1 MKRLL
6 TAFLMAFTIAGA
18 SLATTPQKAGA
29 TPPKGAVKLTQK
41 QIETIRAVHPWM
53 GQKPGKSKLPSSAA
67 KLANLTSPSAPRLY
81 GADKVNPSGSKIQG
95 WRATDKYGRPTA
107 SKGWYELN
115 LDGIQNLRWEYHDPD
130 WVDDGWTDE
139 PDFPFNAGF
148 WRNGKVYG
156 FHSEMLLFWLV
167 WGHGTFTLDGE
178 IQNYMQY
185 GDNLDI
191 TDFSTYVFSCAYD
204 AEKDMAYAYTLNADA
219 SAYQLQ
225 SVNPET
231 WEFKVINPNVPIE
244 DICIGFSYNPVDN
257 KLYGVTPDG
266 RFVTLDTTSGSL
278 TLVTKFNLPVNTSI
292 YGMTYSPLD
301 KAFVVVIPG
310 DNSTSGLYTIDP
322 LNPQLNKKATLENT
336 LQYRIL
342 VTSDKLIAP
351 KAPLSAEIMSVDFT
365 NGSTTG
371 KASVKLPVKTFDESM
386 LSGTLTLVA
395 NVDGVKHSEISGQP
409 GETVEVPFKD
419 ITEGIRRFSFTV
431 KSGDLESA
439 EVDQNL
445 YVGFDTPL
453 APQNIKLTE
462 GTLTWDAVTGTVNNG
477 YLDADNLTYNVYLN
491 GEKINQS
498 PITECTYT
506 FLMPDVVYQKY
517 VAQVEAVNHG
527 NASDRGF
534 SNDIKYG
541 NPFPLPFSMKPTE
554 TEGELAKVISDR
566 HQIQTWRLI
575 EPSSGE
581 YSYFSCRTLDYE
593 NFKNDWLFMP
603 AVTIPE
609 SENLMEISFEVLARS
624 GSDDNTENIAVGFG
638 SAQDPDKTTIIKQW
652 DNLTNPEW
660 VKLTAYCLP
669 KAGTSYIGFMTRTHN
684 DGKNI
689 RIRNISI
696 RISDKPATTPAAP
709 TQLKAEAL
717 PDGALKA
724 KVSFRMPT
732 LNAADGELKD
742 GTLTATIKSAAE
754 TKTVSGTPGSEQ
766 TVEIATIDG
775 SNEITVFA
783 SNANEGLEAKTSVFT
798 GIDVPNP
805 ISTFKSGHTA
815 DFKGIHIEWEDPTTG
830 TNGGYIDPT
839 KITYALCIFNEE
851 KYQWEIAQELGDVN
865 SYDAYFEVPE
875 KIALAQ
881 IGIVAQNNKGNCG
894 TLLIVSGAVGTPFAL
909 PMRETFSESFN
920 TKYEPMMGECPDA
933 SYFCEWGHVSK
944 AYPYWIDYA
953 TPYGNGAYCVRG
965 TNNQKARVVLP
976 AFSTQNTTSAGIE
989 IPLYAFK
996 GKGEIKVYA
1005 KAYGIEPEL
1014 IGIYEGTDKA
1024 EWTKCRFFL
1033 PSRFMNQKWVE
1044 IIIDGIFKAE
1054 EESTLAFAQYKIQ
1067 TFYADDIA
1075 VMEMNAPVFPMVG
1088 NAYEITA
1095 TVENAGLLTAEVP
1108 LMELQVVKGDKT
1120 LTSLSMTRT
1129 DGTGKLPELGQA
1141 EYKTIWTPDATV
1153 IGDVK
1158 LTVRTLNA
1166 DMDPSNDSKTIEV
1179 SVGRGNT
1186 PVVTDLRA
1194 DENTS
1199 NIALTWAEPTVE
1211 TGRESFESFASFSY
1225 GDMIGDFKCVN
1236 LDGEEPTY
1244 FGNFNF
1250 PHQLDKKAWQ
1260 VIGEKD
1266 ITAIM
1271 EDNEIENTFLTS
1283 DDGDKFLIAFTP
1295 FTIYVGANLTSDR
1308 WIISPEIKGGSEFS
1322 FRLTPGVTGY
1332 VEPVEVLYS
1341 SSDDETSSFSM
1352 IEELKLLSTGW
1363 KEYKFTLPEDAKYFA
1378 IRYRGNTDSGFFV
1391 MLDDIRYVPA
1401 AESPVLEGYDI
1412 YRDGAI
1418 IAENVKAPGSY
1429 TDAFKTDGRNTY
1441 YNIKPVVRRNGAL
1454 TRGLIS
1460 NTAYVGQSGITEIED
1475 TPDTEAKY
1483 YSLQGFRVMTPERG
1497 IYIKRK
1503 GGKASRVIIK

>member
-1 MKRLL
+1 MKKLL
-6 TAFLMAFTIAGA
+6 TAFLMAFTIAGT
-18 SLATTPQKAGA
+18 SLAATPLKAGA

-41 QIETIRAVHPWM
+41 QIETIRAVHPWI

-95 WRATDKYGRPTA
+95 WRGTYEYAEPEATR
-107 SKGWYELN
+107 GWYELN
-115 LDGIQNLRWEYHDPD
+115 LDGTQNLRWEYHDPD
-130 WVDDGWTDE
+130 WVDNGFSDE

-156 FHSEMLLFWLV
+156 FHGEILLFWLI

-185 GDNLDI
+185 GDNLGI
-191 TDFSTYVFSCAYD
+191 TDFSKYVISCAYD

-219 SAYQLQ
+219 SDYQLQ

-244 DICIGFSYNPVDN
+244 DICIGFSYNPVDK

-266 RFVTLDTTSGSL
+266 RFVTLDTTSGTL
-278 TLVTKFNLPVNTSI
+278 TLVTKFSLPVNTSI

-322 LNPQLNKKATLENT
+322 LNPQLNKQATLENT
-336 LQYRIL
+336 VQYRIL
-342 VTSDKLIAP
+342 VTPDKIVAP
-351 KAPLSAEIMSVDFT
+351 KTPLTAEIFSVDFF
-365 NGSTTG
+365 NGSYAG
-371 KASVKLPVKTFDESM
+371 NASVKLPSKTFDGSS
-386 LSGTLTLVA
+386 LSGKLTLTA
-395 NVDGVKHSEISGQP
+395 YVDGTKYSEISSQP
-409 GETVEVPFKD
+409 GATVDVPFKD
-419 ITEGIRRFSFTV
+419 IPEGIRRFSFTV

-439 EVDQNL
+439 EVDQKL

-453 APQNIKLTE
+453 APQNIELKE
-462 GTLTWDAVTGTVNNG
+462 GRLTWDAVTGTVNNG
-477 YLDADNLTYNVYLN
+477 YLDAANLTYNVYLN
-491 GEKINQS
+491 DEKINQS
-498 PITECTYT
+498 PITECSYT
-506 FLMPDVVYQKY
+506 FSMPDAVYQKY

-527 NASDRGF
+527 HASERGF

-541 NPFPLPFSMKPTE
+541 KPFPLPFSMKPTK
-554 TEGELAKVISDR
+554 TEGELVKVISER
-566 HQIQTWRLI
+566 HQMQTWR
-575 EPSSGE
+575 PSGDNISE
-581 YSYFSCRTLDYE
+581 NYFYCHTT
-593 NFKNDWLFMP
+593 NFDTPTQEWMFLP
-603 AVTIPE
+603 GITIPP
-609 SENLMEISFEVLARS
+609 SEKLLEISFEILAEDYS
-624 GSDDNTENIAVGFG
+624 ETEENIAVSFG
-638 SAQDPDKTTIIKQW
+638 KQQESVSTRIIK
-652 DNLTNPEW
+652 EW
-660 VKLTAYCLP
+660 NGLCAETWKKLTAYCLP
-669 KAGTSYIGFMTRTHN
+669 EPGTNYIGFMTRTHEN
-684 DGKNI
+684 GYEIK
-689 RIRNISI
+689 IRNISI
-696 RISDKPATTPAAP
+696 KISDKPATTPAAP
-709 TQLKAEAL
+709 TDLKAKAL
-717 PDGALKA
+717 PEGTLKA

-742 GTLTATIKSAAE
+742 ATLTATVKTAAE
-754 TKTVSGTPGSEQ
+754 TKTLSGAPGSEQ

-775 SNEITVFA
+775 INEITVFA
-783 SNANEGLEAKTSVFT
+783 SNANEGLEVKTSVFT

-805 ISTFKSGHTA
+805 ISTFKSAHTA
-815 DFKGIHIEWEDPTTG
+815 DFKGIHIEWDDPTTG
-830 TNGGYIDPT
+830 ANGGYVDPT
-839 KITYALCIFNEE
+839 KITYSLCIFNEE
-851 KYQWEIAQELGDVN
+851 KDQWEIVKELGDVN

-894 TLLIVSGAVGTPFAL
+894 TILIVTGAVGTPFAL
-909 PMRETFSESFN
+909 PMAETFSESFGS
-920 TKYEPMMGECPDA
+920 KYEPMMGERPDE
-933 SYFCEWGHVSK
+933 SYSCEWGYVGE
-944 AYPYWIDYA
+944 AYPYWTDCA
-953 TPYGNGAYCVRG
+953 TPYGKGAYCGWG
-965 TNNQKARVVLP
+965 TNNQKARVILP
-976 AFSTQNTTSAGIE
+976 AFSTQNTTSAAIE
-989 IPLYAFK
+989 VPLYALK

-1014 IGIYEGTDKA
+1014 IGTYEGTDEP
-1024 EWTKCRFFL
+1024 EWTKCRFQL

-1044 IIIDGIFKAE
+1044 IIIDGIFKSE
-1054 EESTLAFAQYKIQ
+1054 EEFITLAFAQYKIQ

-1075 VMEMNAPVFPMVG
+1075 VMKMNAPAFPIVG

-1120 LTSLSMTRT
+1120 LASLSMTRT
-1129 DGTGKLPELGQA
+1129 DGTEKLPELGQA

-1166 DMDPSNDSKTIEV
+1166 DMDPSNDSKTTEA

-1186 PVVTDLRA
+1186 PVVTDLSA
-1194 DENTS
+1194 EKSDTGV
-1199 NIALTWAEPTVE
+1199 ALRWTEPTVE

-1225 GDMIGDFKCVN
+1225 GDRIGDFKCVN
-1236 LDGEEPTY
+1236 LDGEETTY
-1244 FGNFNF
+1244 FTLFNF
-1250 PHQLDKKAWQ
+1250 PHQRDKKAWQ

-1271 EDNEIENTFLTS
+1271 EEYEIENTFFIS

-1295 FTIYVGANLTSDR
+1295 FSIYVGADLTSDR

-1322 FRLTPGVTGY
+1322 FRLTPGVPNC
-1332 VEPVEVLYS
+1332 VEPVEILYS
-1341 SSDDETSSFSM
+1341 STDDETSSFSM

-1378 IRYRGNTDSGFFV
+1378 IRYRGNSETGFFV
-1391 MLDDIRYVPA
+1391 MLDDIHYVPA

-1412 YRDGAI
+1412 YRDGSL

-1429 TDAFKTDGRNTY
+1429 SDSFKAEHSTY
-1441 YNIKPVVRRNGAL
+1441 YNIKPVVRHNGAL

-1475 TPDTEAKY
+1475 TLDTEAEY

>member
-18 SLATTPQKAGA
+18 SLAATPQKAGA

-41 QIETIRAVHPWM
+41 QIETIRAVHPWI

-67 KLANLTSPSAPRLY
+67 KLASLTSPSAPKLY

-95 WRATDKYGRPTA
+95 WRATDEYAEPEATR
-107 SKGWYELN
+107 GWYELN
-115 LDGIQNLRWEYHDPD
+115 LDGTQNIKWEYHEPT
-130 WVDDGWTDE
+130 WEDDGWSDE

-156 FHSEMLLFWLV
+156 FHSEMLLYWLV

-178 IQNYMQY
+178 ISDYMQY
-185 GDNLDI
+185 GDNFDV
-191 TDFSTYVFSCAYD
+191 TDFSTYVLSCAYD

-244 DICIGFSYNPVDN
+244 DICIGFSYNPVDK

-322 LNPQLNKKATLENT
+322 LNPQLNKQATLENT

-342 VTSDKLIAP
+342 VTPDKLIAP
-351 KAPLSAEIMSVDFT
+351 KAPLSAEIMSVDFP

-371 KASVKLPVKTFDESM
+371 KASVKLPVKTFDGSI

-395 NVDGVKHSEISGQP
+395 NVDGTKYSEISGQP
-409 GETVEVPFKD
+409 GATVDVPFKD
-419 ITEGIRRFSFTV
+419 IIEGLRRFSFTV
-431 KSGDLESA
+431 KSGELESA
-439 EVDQNL
+439 EVDKSL

-453 APQNIKLTE
+453 APQNIELKE

-477 YLDADNLTYNVYLN
+477 YLDAANLTYNVYLN

-498 PITECTYT
+498 PITECIYT
-506 FLMPDVVYQKY
+506 FSMPDAVYQKY

-541 NPFPLPFSMKPTE
+541 NPFPLPFSMTPTE
-554 TEGELAKVISDR
+554 TEGELVKVISDR
-566 HQIQTWRLI
+566 HQMQTWR
-575 EPSSGE
+575 PSGDNISGN
-581 YSYFSCRTLDYE
+581 YFSCYTN
-593 NFKNDWLFMP
+593 NFDNTTQEWIFLP
-603 AVTIPE
+603 GITIPS
-609 SENLMEISFEVLARS
+609 SEKLLEITFEILAEAGYYS
-624 GSDDNTENIAVGFG
+624 ETEENIAVSFG
-638 SAQDPDKTTIIKQW
+638 KQQEPVSTKIIK
-652 DNLTNPEW
+652 EW
-660 VKLTAYCLP
+660 NGLCAETWKKLTAYCLP
-669 KAGTSYIGFMTRTHN
+669 DPGTNYIGFMTRTHEN
-684 DGKNI
+684 GNEI
-689 RIRNISI
+689 RIRNISVK
-696 RISDKPATTPAAP
+696 ISDRPATTPAAP

-717 PDGALKA
+717 PNGTLKA
-724 KVSFRMPT
+724 KVSFKMPT

-742 GTLTATIKSAAE
+742 ATLTATVKTAAE
-754 TKTVSGTPGSEQ
+754 TKTLSGAPGSEQ
-766 TVEIATIDG
+766 TVEIATVDG
-775 SNEITVFA
+775 INEITVFA
-783 SNANEGLEAKTSVFT
+783 SNNNDGLETTTSVFT
-798 GIDVPNP
+798 GTDVPNP

-830 TNGGYIDPT
+830 ANGGYVDPT
-839 KITYALCIFNEE
+839 KITYSLCIFNEE

-881 IGIVAQNNKGNCG
+881 IGIVAKNNKGNCG
-894 TLLIVSGAVGTPFAL
+894 TILIVTGTVGTPFAL
-909 PMRETFSESFN
+909 PMAETFSESFDP
-920 TKYEPMMGECPDA
+920 KYEPMMGEHPDE
-933 SYFCEWGHVSK
+933 SYSCEWGYVLD

-976 AFSTQNTTSAGIE
+976 AFTTEGKASAGIE
-989 IPLYAFK
+989 VPLYALK

-1014 IGIYEGTDKA
+1014 IGTYEGTDKA
-1024 EWTKCRFFL
+1024 EWTKCRFLL

-1044 IIIDGIFKAE
+1044 IIIDGIFKSE

-1075 VMEMNAPVFPMVG
+1075 VMEMIAPVFPMVG

-1120 LTSLSMTRT
+1120 LASLSMTRT
-1129 DGTGKLPELGQA
+1129 DGTEKLPELGQA

-1158 LTVRTLNA
+1158 LTVRNLNA
-1166 DMDPSNDSKTIEV
+1166 DMDPSNDSKTIEA

-1186 PVVTDLRA
+1186 PVVTDLSA

-1199 NIALTWAEPTVE
+1199 NIVLTWTEPTVE

-1225 GDMIGDFKCVN
+1225 GDRIGDFKCIN
-1236 LDGEEPTY
+1236 LDGEETGY

-1271 EDNEIENTFLTS
+1271 EENEIDNTFLIS

-1295 FTIYVGANLTSDR
+1295 FTIYAGADLTSDR
-1308 WIISPEIKGGSEFS
+1308 WIISPEIKGSSEFS

-1341 SSDDETSSFSM
+1341 STDDETSSFSM

-1378 IRYRGNTDSGFFV
+1378 IRYRGNTESGFFV
-1391 MLDDIRYVPA
+1391 LLDDIKYVPA

-1412 YRDGAI
+1412 YRNGNL

-1429 TDAFKTDGRNTY
+1429 SDAFKADHATY

-1460 NTAYVGQSGITEIED
+1460 NTAYVGQSGVTEIED
-1475 TPDTEAKY
+1475 IPDTEAEY